1 MRART
6 ESDTDGYTYCNIHSY
21 TNADYT
27 YGNSNGNSGRDS
39 YRNCDSHIY
48 TDSYS
53 NRYAET
59 DADAK
64 A

>member
-6 ESDTDGYTYCNIHSY
+6 ESDTDGYAYCNIHRY

-39 YRNCDSHIY
+39 YRDCDSHIY

-53 NRYAET
+53 KA
-59 DADAK
+59 DADAT